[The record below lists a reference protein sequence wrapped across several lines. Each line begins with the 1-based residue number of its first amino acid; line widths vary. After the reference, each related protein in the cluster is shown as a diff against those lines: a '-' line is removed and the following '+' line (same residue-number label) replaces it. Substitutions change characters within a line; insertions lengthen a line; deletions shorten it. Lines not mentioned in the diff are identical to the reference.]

1 MEAGVAAR
9 AEHQVLVGEDLVDVA
24 DLYGMQAERGG
35 RAGGAELLAGE
46 PGYARPGAPPGV
58 VAGI

>member
-1 MEAGVAAR
+1 M
-9 AEHQVLVGEDLVDVA
+9 LVGEDLVDVA